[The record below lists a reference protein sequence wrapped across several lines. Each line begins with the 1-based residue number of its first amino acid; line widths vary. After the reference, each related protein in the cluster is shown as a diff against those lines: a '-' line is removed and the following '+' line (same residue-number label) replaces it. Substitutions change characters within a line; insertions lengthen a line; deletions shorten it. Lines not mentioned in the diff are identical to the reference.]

1 MYALRPELVG
11 GAVAPS
17 FRGECTFAQTEA
29 DNSQRLEEAKQR
41 HLEPFNLQPSAVY
54 NHRYSEAVVH
64 LSHAR
69 SRKVRDCDA
78 VL

>member
-1 MYALRPELVG
+1 MFLMFN
-11 GAVAPS
+11 PS
-17 FRGECTFAQTEA
+17 LTFAQTEA

-54 NHRYSEAVVH
+54 NHRYSEGIVH
-64 LSHAR
+64 LSHGR
-69 SRKVRDCDA
+69 SRKMRDCDA